1 LELTAGGELVVM
13 PPTGGEAGNFN
24 FLLYKDL
31 LLWNERSQLGVGFD
45 ASTIFALP
53 NGAMRSPN
61 FAWAQR
67 QRWEALNQ
75 QQRRG
80 FPPLAPDFVIKLV
93 SPSDLQ
99 NQRFSDL
106 QLKMQEYIDTGVRLG
121 WLIVPESQQ
130 VEIYRRDRA
139 VEQLISSNSLSGED
153 MLPGLVFNLP
163 SICQLP

>member
-1 LELTAGGELVVM
+1 
-13 PPTGGEAGNFN
+13 
-24 FLLYKDL
+24 
-31 LLWNERSQLGVGFD
+31 
-45 ASTIFALP
+45 
-53 NGAMRSPN
+53 
-61 FAWAQR
+61 
-67 QRWEALNQ
+67 
-75 QQRRG
+75 
-80 FPPLAPDFVIKLV
+80 
-93 SPSDLQ
+93 LQ

-139 VEQLISSNSLSGED
+139 VEQLISPNSLSGED